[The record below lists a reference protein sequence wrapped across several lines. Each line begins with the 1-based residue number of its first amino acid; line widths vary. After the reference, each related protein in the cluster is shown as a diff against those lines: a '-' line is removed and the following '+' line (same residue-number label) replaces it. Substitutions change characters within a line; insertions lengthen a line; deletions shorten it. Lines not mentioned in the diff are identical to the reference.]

1 MHGKWQHWALAAMCL
16 PLLAGCTK
24 RGPDPAT
31 LKMLRGAGD
40 GACLTALLRPERWAQ
55 ATATLAPLL
64 AAVEHP
70 ALRPVL
76 AAPDPYAAF
85 RALVAH
91 TAPQAQ
97 LPAALA
103 GWDQRR
109 PLVAALFIP
118 QLNDLVLAARS
129 VLPLTFER
137 IRDQGV
143 PPLRHR
149 LLIPATDSRA
159 LAESLLAVFEAADFV
174 TPAAALKLAQGPR
187 RHLLIGPG
195 GLAALALVAEPDW
208 VRVELAYQ
216 GHPFDPDAEAR
227 LARYAEMLAAPPA
240 PQDRFDSPAWRLAA
254 AGGHLAAL
262 HVRPWKLRDLASHIG
277 AGHLVRAV
285 LMADAAHQQMLL
297 ARGLAEV
304 ANASL
309 LMSPEGAEIEDLAVA
324 WDLDGGLRALVAA
337 SLSEHGW
344 QVWRAGLKAGRLPPM
359 PVADEA
365 LAWMW
370 SRADLNTLLSSAGSL
385 PALAQAREP
394 DEALRA
400 IQQCGFFCPL
410 HLLLR
415 APLGACRTALDFVPV
430 DLSNKLPRGLSLTLL
445 DLHPGEP
452 SRPVSA
458 AVAALMRPGFNTQPL
473 RAALG
478 ELERQMLHGARFD
491 LRTGARGRE
500 ELVSLTL
507 GVDADEA
514 FASSPDAEDNVLG
527 AGRIDLQRLIAATG
541 LQPKIAAQAPP
552 AAAALKRLGSWRW
565 RSRLVE
571 RALVGE
577 SLLELDPQREPA
589 AWTDSDTLA
598 TAEWHNGAPAPELS
612 RGQRCLRR
620 VTRGMIQAF
629 GALAAVAPEQREL
642 MLAQAV
648 EEVQGDLDC
657 AAEQADTRQRAERT
671 REVMALFLADRL
683 TAAFHR
689 QAALEVLDRACQQD
703 HPRCCQ
709 RAERVRASPR
719 VELARAQAPCSRA
732 AGWGQPVVRIDATS
746 TIDDLTERLKR
757 SPSGKAPALAIDPQ
771 TSWSEVHPALAA
783 LAESGVAEVGLVVDT
798 ERGGPGLLTLQQA
811 GVEPRQGPAGPPGIP
826 NRFERLRIEP
836 ERDRKPHPLLVSVEP
851 ERVRLLAE
859 GRVVELPQLPECK
872 PGEICSD
879 LEHLAELL
887 QQLDADYG
895 DSLQL
900 KLFIA
905 PATPFAAVAR
915 VLGTLLCSEK
925 RRGYGS
931 VPMRPVELLSAEAAE
946 AFEQAAAAAP
956 ETDEGRDEK
965 KAAEADKRT
974 GVLKLLGSTSGQGR
988 IANVFAAGAP
998 PAGALDDALSD
1009 MDGADMGRFGVG
1021 GLGTAGSGKKSAA
1034 GGGKAGVKQGKPVV
1048 MGSMAKEVIRRV
1060 IRKHRNEVRYCYE
1073 KHLLAEPKLSGEAT
1087 VKFVIGTSGKVQT
1100 AAIHSSSLGN
1110 KSLEKCVLSAI
1121 RRWTFPAPDGGI
1133 VVVRYP
1139 FLFRAAD

>member
-1 MHGKWQHWALAAMCL
+1 MHGKWQYWALAAICL

-40 GACLTALLRPERWAQ
+40 GACLTAVLRPERWDE

-64 AAVEHP
+64 AGVEHP
-70 ALRPVL
+70 ALQAVL
-76 AAPDPYAAF
+76 AAADPYAAF
-85 RALVAH
+85 RVLVQHA
-91 TAPQAQ
+91 APQAK

-103 GWDQRR
+103 AWDQRR

-149 LLIPATDSRA
+149 VLIPATDSRA
-159 LAESLLAVFEAADFV
+159 LAESLLAVFEAADFE
-174 TPAAALKLAQGPR
+174 TPAAALKLAEGPE

-195 GLAALALVAEPDW
+195 GLVALALVAEPDW

-216 GHPFDPDAEAR
+216 GHPCGPDTEAR

-285 LMADAAHQQMLL
+285 LMAGAAHQQMLL

-359 PVADEA
+359 PAAEKA

-394 DEALRA
+394 DDALRA

-410 HLLLR
+410 HLMLR
-415 APLGACRTALDFVPV
+415 APLGTGRTALDFVPV

-478 ELERQMLHGARFD
+478 ELEREVLHGARFD
-491 LRTGARGRE
+491 LRTGARGRD

-514 FASSPDAEDNVLG
+514 FASSPDAEDDVLG

-589 AWTDSDTLA
+589 AWTDSDALA

-648 EEVQGDLDC
+648 EEVQGDLAC
-657 AAEQADTRQRAERT
+657 AAGQVDTRQRAERT

-689 QAALEVLDRACQQD
+689 QAALEVLDRTCQQG
-703 HPRCCQ
+703 HPRACQ
-709 RAERVRASPR
+709 RAEQVRATSR

-732 AGWGQPVVRIDATS
+732 AGWGQPVVRIAAAS
-746 TIDDLTERLKR
+746 TAEDLTERLKR
-757 SPSGKAPALAIDPQ
+757 SAGSAPALAIDAQ
-771 TSWSEVHPALAA
+771 TPWSRVHPALAA
-783 LAESGVAEVGLVVDT
+783 LADAGVADVGLLVDT
-798 ERGGPGLLTLQQA
+798 EHSAPGVLTLRQA
-811 GVEPRQGPAGPPGIP
+811 GVEPRRGRASAPDIP

-859 GRVVELPQLPECK
+859 GWVVELPQLPECK
-872 PGEICSD
+872 PGEMCSD
-879 LEHLAELL
+879 LERLAELL

-895 DSLQL
+895 ESLQL

-946 AFEQAAAAAP
+946 AFEQAPAAAP
-956 ETDEGRDEK
+956 ETDQGRDEK
-965 KAAEADKRT
+965 KAADADKRT
-974 GVLKLLGSTSGQGR
+974 GLLKLLGSTSGQGR
-988 IANVFAAGAP
+988 VANVFAGSEP

-1009 MDGADMGRFGVG
+1009 MDGAVVGRVGVG

-1048 MGSMAKEVIRRV
+1048 MGSMSKEIILRV
-1060 IRKHRNEVRYCYE
+1060 IRKHRNQVRYCYE
-1073 KHLLAEPKLSGEAT
+1073 KQLAAEPKLSGEAT
-1087 VKFVIGTSGKVQT
+1087 LKFAIAPTGKVQT
-1100 AAIHSSSLGN
+1100 AVIQSSSVGN
-1110 KSLEKCVLSAI
+1110 ASLEKCVLAAV
-1121 RRWTFPAPDGGI
+1121 RRMKFPSTGGGI
-1133 VVVRYP
+1133 VVVSFP
-1139 FLFRAAD
+1139 FIFRTAD